1 MSKEKRGDLWVP
13 PGTRSERVVVVAVD
27 DLEKVAAAPKPVL
40 ASSAERPGFFRGA
53 RIRK

>member
-1 MSKEKRGDLWVP
+1 MKEKRGDLWAP
-13 PGTRSERVVVVAVD
+13 PGTRSERVVAPVVD
-27 DLEKVAAAPKPVL
+27 DLEKVAAPAKPVL